1 MNKQKSKHTLQN
13 HKDNYIHIPKP
24 SSVGIGKFFCLIG
37 LLFLNYFNFRLIIT
51 IYNYFDMGYIFA
63 TAEEIIN
70 YTPEFID
77 LIIIYPMVFQYILVI
92 SFVILF
98 VSMFK
103 KLKSYN
109 EKGLVFGLVIGLI
122 VGLVVGLIF
131 GLVIGLFASLLVGSL
146 SGLLSGLLAGSLS
159 GLVVGL
165 IFEFGDLE

>member
-1 MNKQKSKHTLQN
+1 MKQQKSKHTLQN

-24 SSVGIGKFFCLIG
+24 SSVVIGKFFCLIG

-63 TAEEIIN
+63 TAEEVIN

-77 LIIIYPMVFQYILVI
+77 LIIIYPIFFQYLLVI

-109 EKGLVFGLVIGLI
+109 EKGLVFGLVFCLI
-122 VGLVVGLIF
+122 L
-131 GLVIGLFASLLVGSL
+131 
-146 SGLLSGLLAGSLS
+146 GLLAGLLAGLLG
-159 GLVVGL
+159 GLVLSLLTGL